1 MRTKTPGSFASPEV
15 AWATAAH
22 HSPGVHAALSVLET
36 LIVAEPLSLSDLAG
50 RLGIPKSSLLRVCSV
65 LTHRGWVTRARDGR
79 YSLGV
84 RAIGL
89 SAHATEYPLVRAFRA
104 VAPEL
109 LTRHNETVCM
119 AVLDGDES
127 AFIALEET
135 SHPIRLAAN
144 VGDRTPAFASPSGQ
158 VILAARAP
166 QVVAAEYAGRSLIT
180 PTGRRLRGVEELL
193 ERLESVRRNGW
204 AESYDESAL
213 GLYSIAVP
221 IRNAAGAISRTVISI
236 FTPRGSPTNAAVS
249 GAATNASSAIR
260 SATAGRI
267 QRRRSICS
275 AIRRR
280 LKNDPK
286 PLATSMEKMIT
297 VSA

>member
-1 MRTKTPGSFASPEV
+1 MRTEAPGTFTSPEA
-15 AWATAAH
+15 AWGRAGH
-22 HSPGVHAALSVLET
+22 HSPGVHAALSVLEA

-65 LTHRGWVTRARDGR
+65 LTHRGWVARAADGR
-79 YSLGV
+79 YNLGV

-109 LTRHNETVCM
+109 LTRHNETVCL

-127 AFIALEET
+127 TFIALEET
-135 SHPIRLAAN
+135 SHPVRLVAN

-204 AESYDESAL
+204 AESYDETAL

-221 IRNAAGAISRTVISI
+221 IRNAAGGVLAALTMCVPTSRMNPARQEQIL
-236 FTPRGSPTNAAVS
+236 GDLAD
-249 GAATNASSAIR
+249 G
-260 SATAGRI
+260 G
-267 QRRRSICS
+267 
-275 AIRRR
+275 RR
-280 LKNDPK
+280 LSEGVAWLQAWN
-286 PLATSMEKMIT
+286 ATRTEPSRVRAT
-297 VSA
+297 RAPSL

>member
-22 HSPGVHAALSVLET
+22 HSPGVHAALSVLEA

-109 LTRHNETVCM
+109 LTRHNETVCL

-127 AFIALEET
+127 TFISLEET
-135 SHPIRLAAN
+135 SHPVRLVTN
-144 VGDRTPAFASPSGQ
+144 IGDRTAAFASPSGQ
-158 VILAARAP
+158 VILADRAR
-166 QVVAAEYAGRSLIT
+166 QVVAAEYAGRSLVT

-193 ERLESVRRNGW
+193 EILEGVRRDGY
-204 AESYDESAL
+204 AENHEETAIGLHAL
-213 GLYSIAVP
+213 SVP
-221 IRNAAGAISRTVISI
+221 IRNATGAVLAALTVCVPTSRTR
-236 FTPRGSPTNAAVS
+236 PA
-249 GAATNASSAIR
+249 
-260 SATAGRI
+260 
-267 QRRRSICS
+267 RRDQK
-275 AIRRR
+275 
-280 LKNDPK
+280 L
-286 PLATSMEKMIT
+286 L
-297 VSA
+297 